1 MKRDRAIEK
10 KKMVRNKMKIMRR
23 IKHEGKKK
31 YIDDE
36 NGGGRRKDNEQD
48 EKEAQTRM
56 ESSC

>member
-1 MKRDRAIEK
+1 
-10 KKMVRNKMKIMRR
+10 MVRNKMKRTRR

-31 YIDDE
+31 NIEDDKE
-36 NGGGRRKDNEQD
+36 KNGGGRRKDNEQD